1 MVGFPIKYK
10 RVVILI
16 DKVQKD
22 LSFPKIIK
30 FNVIIYLNL
39 IEESNVLHLKKLDL
53 SFISFYFLS

>member
-22 LSFPKIIK
+22 LSFSKIIK
-30 FNVIIYLNL
+30 FNIIIYLNL
-39 IEESNVLHLKKLDL
+39 IEKSNVL
-53 SFISFYFLS
+53 